1 MLQPKE
7 YMSKRIISMSVG
19 VFAYNEARN
28 IGKVLDSLLKQKL
41 DYVQIKEIIVISSG
55 SFDRTNE
62 IVRQYVRKHKHIQL
76 VVQLKRE
83 GKSAAI
89 NEFMDRSKSNV
100 LAIISGDLRLHTR
113 AIEEIGLPFLQE
125 DVGMVGCRP
134 LPLNTQN
141 NPLGK
146 EIKLLWHFHHLV
158 SLHNPKCG
166 EMIAFRKVL
175 KSIPRES
182 AVDEATI
189 EVMLHLIG
197 FKVVYAPRSIVY
209 NRGPKNI
216 SDFIKQRRR
225 VYAGHLWVQ
234 ERYHY
239 QVSTLKTTSTAN
251 IIKTHLM
258 THPQDIIPSTKLVM
272 LEIISRFLGWFD
284 YTVLHKNPYIWNMVT
299 RD

>member
-1 MLQPKE
+1 MT
-7 YMSKRIISMSVG
+7 SNRVTMSVG

-41 DYVQIKEIIVISSG
+41 DYVQIKEILVISSG

-62 IVRQYVRKHKHIQL
+62 IVRQYTRKYKHIHL
-76 VVQLKRE
+76 LDQLKRE

-89 NEFMDRSKSNV
+89 NEFMHRAKSNV
-100 LAIISGDLRLHTR
+100 LTVISADLRLHTR
-113 AIEEIGLPFLQE
+113 AIEELGLPFLHE

-134 LPLNTQN
+134 IPVNVQN
-141 NPLGK
+141 NPIGP

-166 EMIAFRKVL
+166 EMVAFRKVL

-197 FKVVYAPRSIVY
+197 YKVIYAPRSIAY
-209 NRGPKNI
+209 NRGPKTI

-234 ERYHY
+234 DHYHY
-239 QVSTLKTTSTAN
+239 QVSTLKTASTLQM
-251 IIKTHLM
+251 IRSHLL
-258 THPQDIIPSTKLVM
+258 TNPQDLIPTAKLLS
-272 LEIISRFLGWFD
+272 LEMVSRFLGWFD
-284 YTVLHKNPYIWNMVT
+284 YTVLNRNPYIWNMVERT
-299 RD
+299 